1 MYLVLLDSTKI
12 LFTDR
17 CRWQNFRPRLLHLV
31 NNCVKSIYNMQKTR
45 TKVLPSATVGDWYF
59 SMYLDKSSM
68 YFNPILSDLQ
78 GMNLEKMAI
87 VLC

>member
-1 MYLVLLDSTKI
+1 MTPKV
-12 LFTDR
+12 LFTDH
-17 CRWQNFRPRLLHLV
+17 RPSLLRLV
-31 NNCVKSIYNMQKTR
+31 NNCVESIYKTQKTR
-45 TKVLPSATVGDWYF
+45 MKVLSSVMVGEWYF